1 MQGKKT
7 GSEGRITAAYFSA
20 KRKKNVPLSIPGR
33 SGYANRQ
40 MIRILRGIVQD
51 PANDCLTD
59 WAEKFLPETAACL
72 WTTGGFSAMM
82 FPNLSA

>member
-33 SGYANRQ
+33 SGNANRQ

-59 WAEKFLPETAACL
+59 WAEISSLKPRPAYGQPAVSLL
-72 WTTGGFSAMM
+72 
-82 FPNLSA
+82 